1 MQIDFHH
8 ATTYVAARLA
18 GFNQKEAGIVAHA
31 AQYVDDAT
39 SSGVVQFNNKAL
51 YHRLSSAHK
60 TLDPRNSI
68 ELNNHLV
75 WIPFHFLPGNNGQSA
90 DDSSDLPF
98 VEKIVCLPGNQ
109 NPIAR
114 DLIREIIREKGHP
127 CSLHRLGLTMHV
139 YADTWAHQNFAGVE
153 DGVNEVEDAEDTGNS
168 GVFSKVGRVFRDW
181 LDDTLPPL
189 GHARAN
195 VFPDMPFLQWEY
207 KNAAKQKIKRN
218 NTDLFCTAAD
228 EMCKAMQRYRVSDP
242 DADVPGIPDSDMN
255 KIKDL
260 FSGLKEDN
268 GEKRHHC
275 WLEEIRGGAFSFGQD
290 PDVDYVD
297 KGAGSWKEKAL
308 GTSNVIPKYSYRK
321 SFLKSDWKLFHDGV
335 KAHVVYVIN
344 ELLPEYGICAG

>member
-8 ATTYVAARLA
+8 GTTYVAARLA
-18 GFNQKEAGIVAHA
+18 GFDRKEAGIVAHA

-39 SSGVVQFNNKAL
+39 SSGVVHFNNKSI
-51 YHRLSSAHK
+51 YHRLCTAHK

-75 WIPFHFLPGNNGQSA
+75 WIPFHFLPGNGGKNADENG
-90 DDSSDLPF
+90 DLSF
-98 VEKIVCLPGNQ
+98 VEKIVCRPGND

-114 DLIREIIREKGHP
+114 QLLREVISEKGHL

-153 DGVNEVEDAEDTGNS
+153 DKINEVDHAVDKGKS
-168 GVFSKVGRVFRDW
+168 GVFSEFGKVFHDW
-181 LDDTLPPL
+181 LDDTLPAL

-195 VFPDMPFLQWEY
+195 VFPDMPFLDWEY
-207 KNAAKQKIKRN
+207 TNAAKEKVRRN

-242 DADVPGIPDSDMN
+242 DADVPGIPARDMN
-255 KIKDL
+255 KIQDL
-260 FSGLKEDN
+260 FSTLKEVD
-268 GEKRHHC
+268 GGKRHYR
-275 WLEEIRGGAFSFGQD
+275 WLMEIRDGAFSFGKD

-297 KGAGSWKEKAL
+297 KGADSWKEKAL
-308 GTSNVIPKYSYRK
+308 GTSNIIPRYPYRK
-321 SFLKSDWKLFHDGV
+321 SFLKSDWKLFHDAAKV
-335 KAHVVYVIN
+335 HAVYLIN
-344 ELLPEYGICAG
+344 ELLPEYGVCAG